1 MSENQVSF
9 KFILRALHHRN
20 YRLFFGGQSIS
31 LIGTWMQQIAMSWLV
46 YRLTNSA
53 LLLGVVGF
61 SSQIPIFLF
70 ASVAGVYADRWHRYR
85 ILVVTQTLAMIQAL
99 ILAFLT
105 LIGAIQV
112 WHIIV
117 LSIFLGLINAFD
129 MPTRQSFIV
138 ELIEKAED
146 LGNAIALNSLMFNGA
161 RLVGPAVAGILIG
174 LLGESVC
181 FLINGI
187 SFLGIIIAL
196 LAMKVPKKEK
206 VVRTSHVWQALREG
220 YSYAFGFVPI
230 RYILLQLGLMSFM
243 GMSYVVLMPI
253 FAKDILH
260 GGPHTLGF
268 LMAASGIG
276 AMAGSIYLASR
287 QTILGLGRFIAYAF
301 AIFGIGVI
309 AFSLSKILIIS
320 LSMMLIA
327 GFGMIVQMASS
338 NTILQSIV
346 QEDKRGRVMSIYATA
361 IIGMTPLGN
370 LFAGSLASW
379 IGAPNTLIIS
389 GLACIIGS
397 LIFAM
402 NLPQIRKEVRPIYIK
417 MGIISGIE

>member
-389 GLACIIGS
+389 GIACIIGS